1 MIAALMEINR
11 PDSCDSLA
19 QQHDMKHELRGFIG
33 GLQLFS
39 ERIGISLNRLLTF
52 SIANDQK
59 FLNKRLNER
68 EPLSEEDVKLAET
81 ICTMVGNFWKRRAP
95 CAMFNVA
102 SEV

>member
-1 MIAALMEINR
+1 ME
-11 PDSCDSLA
+11 
-19 QQHDMKHELRGFIG
+19 HELRGFIG

-68 EPLSEEDVKLAET
+68 EPLSKEDTILAET
-81 ICTMVGNFWKRRAP
+81 VCTMIEDLWKHRAP
-95 CAMFNVA
+95 HTKFQRIITLEIGGRVSGAYISHYFLI
-102 SEV
+102 